1 MFPPIKF
8 RISNLEPKAKYV
20 LIMDIVP
27 ADDCRY
33 KFSRGSWLVAGKADP
48 PMPKRMFIHP
58 DGPNTG
64 NQWMSKSVSF
74 NKLKVT
80 NNIQDKSGFVR
91 NLHLLTICLLCFVD
105 ISINGSFV

>member
-1 MFPPIKF
+1 MFPAIKF
-8 RISNLEPKAKYV
+8 RISNLEPKSKYV

-80 NNIQDKSGFVR
+80 NSAQDKSGFVR
-91 NLHLLTICLLCFVD
+91 ICFFVLY
-105 ISINGSFV
+105 